1 MFGVS
6 RKEFYEVLGRLDA
19 LRHDLEDMATNLRAT
34 RESHYAALCRLSK
47 QYGDLADGIEKS
59 GLMHYEDGESGWRKG
74 PAKKAK

>member
-19 LRHDLEDMATNLRAT
+19 LRYDLENLGSQVKAT
-34 RESHYAALCRLSK
+34 RDGHYAAIREVQGQLY
-47 QYGDLADGIEKS
+47 QMMDGLTNA
-59 GLMHYEDGESGWRKG
+59 GVMHYEGAGWRKG